1 LRSDTRR
8 NIQSLLKAVAEEVEE
23 NHQGISLQSVA
34 ARAEVGT
41 TTAYRYFSSLD
52 ELLRA
57 YMTQILESLHEFS
70 DGSDLEGVM
79 LFHTVMRRW
88 VDLVLEHGPVMVQLR
103 SRSGF
108 LERLDQ
114 GDPVIEISRRSWE
127 RPLTGLLA
135 ELNLPP
141 DYLRRALFLCNVLSD
156 PREILDLY
164 NTDKLTPDEIADR
177 LTAFLTGAL
186 SGWGTEDRPS
196 HVGEDIRRLAR

>member
-1 LRSDTRR
+1 MRSDTRR

-57 YMTQILESLHEFS
+57 YMAQILETLHDFS
-70 DGSDLEGVM
+70 DNCDQQGVS
-79 LFHTVMRRW
+79 LFHAVMRRW
-88 VDLVLEHGPVMVQLR
+88 VDLVLEHGRVMVQLR

-108 LERLDQ
+108 LERLDR
-114 GDPVIEISRRSWE
+114 GDPVIDVSRRSWE
-127 RPLTGLLA
+127 RPLAALLA
-135 ELNLPP
+135 DLQLPP
-141 DYLRRALFLCNVLSD
+141 DRLRQALFLCNVLSD

-164 NTDKLTPDEIADR
+164 NTDKLTPDQIADR
-177 LTAFLTGAL
+177 LTAFLAGAL
-186 SGWGTEDRPS
+186 GEWGASGPLPASRGHDAE
-196 HVGEDIRRLAR
+196 LAH